1 MTEQQNHLQDI
12 REIKTMMEKST
23 KFLSLSGLSG
33 VSAGVIALI
42 GAAIGYYIMDFGSIK
57 YDEFYRILPPHN
69 QQGSILPLFILGVVV
84 LLSALASGFYFSWRK
99 AKKQSIPFLTRATFH
114 LVTSMF
120 IPIVTGGILCL
131 IMFFRHE
138 VSWLASITLI
148 FYGLGLV
155 SASKYTH
162 KEVQYLGLSEIVLG
176 LFSAIFLN
184 YGLFFW
190 ALGFGVFH
198 IVYGIVAYIRY
209 EK

>member
-1 MTEQQNHLQDI
+1 MTNQKNHLQDI

-33 VSAGVIALI
+33 VSAGIIALI

-57 YDEFYRILPPHN
+57 YDEYYRLLPPHN
-69 QQGSILPLFILGVVV
+69 QQGSILPLFILGALV
-84 LLSALASGFYFSWRK
+84 LIAALALGFFFSWRK
-99 AKKQSIPFLTRATFH
+99 AKKQNIPLLTKSTYY
-114 LVTSMF
+114 LVMSMF
-120 IPIVTGGILCL
+120 IPLITGGLLCL

-162 KEVQYLGLSEIVLG
+162 KEVQYLGLAEIVLG

-190 ALGFGVFH
+190 AVGFGVFH